1 MFYIPSFISRQDEN
15 AILAQIENTP
25 KPKWTQLSNRR
36 LINYGGVPHKNGM
49 IAEELPNWL
58 KDKVAAVNNTGSYSH
73 QVREHLD
80 IDSKTIAY
88 DCVFLLLLRLLKVF
102 LVK

>member
-1 MFYIPSFISRQDEN
+1 MKFDVFFSQQCPASAFYIPSFISEQEEET
-15 AILAQIENTP
+15 IFTQIANTP

-58 KDKVAAVNNTGSYSH
+58 KDKVKAVNDLGEPISITH
-73 QVREHLD
+73 TEKKKICR
-80 IDSKTIAY
+80 T
-88 DCVFLLLLRLLKVF
+88 C
-102 LVK
+102 